1 MKIEQTSDGLN
12 RCWWCTATEQYIAYH
27 DTDWGVPTADDRTLF
42 EKITLESFQSGL
54 SWRTILEKRDG
65 FRRGFA
71 NFDIAT
77 VAAFDD
83 ADIDRLLNDTGI
95 VRHRGKITAT
105 INNANRALE
114 AIATH
119 GSLAT
124 FLWSFA
130 DPSDLGSGTVQRG
143 TSPAAEAMSKAMK
156 KLGWK
161 FVGPTTAY
169 AFMQATGMVN
179 DHVEGCHHRAISA
192 AAIAGFTRP

>member
-1 MKIEQTSDGLN
+1 MKIEQTSDGLH

-27 DTDWGVPTADDRTLF
+27 DDDWGVPTADDRTLF

-65 FRRGFA
+65 FRHGFA

-77 VAAFDD
+77 VAQFGE
-83 ADIDRLLNDTGI
+83 ADVDRLLNDKGI

-114 AIATH
+114 AIAAH

-124 FLWSFA
+124 FFWSFA
-130 DPSDLGSGTVQRG
+130 DPNDLGSGTVQRG
-143 TSPAAEAMSKAMK
+143 TSPAATAMSKVMK

-169 AFMQATGMVN
+169 AFMQAAGMVN
-179 DHVEGCHHRAISA
+179 DHAEGCHHRAFSA

>member
-1 MKIEQTSDGLN
+1 
-12 RCWWCTATEQYIAYH
+12 
-27 DTDWGVPTADDRTLF
+27 
-42 EKITLESFQSGL
+42 
-54 SWRTILEKRDG
+54 LEKRDG

-77 VAAFDD
+77 VAQFGE
-83 ADIDRLLNDTGI
+83 ADVDRLLNDTGI

-114 AIATH
+114 AIAAH

-130 DPSDLGSGTVQRG
+130 DPNDLGSGTVQRG
-143 TSPAAEAMSKAMK
+143 TSPAATAMSKAMK

-179 DHVEGCHHRAISA
+179 DHAEGCHHRAISA